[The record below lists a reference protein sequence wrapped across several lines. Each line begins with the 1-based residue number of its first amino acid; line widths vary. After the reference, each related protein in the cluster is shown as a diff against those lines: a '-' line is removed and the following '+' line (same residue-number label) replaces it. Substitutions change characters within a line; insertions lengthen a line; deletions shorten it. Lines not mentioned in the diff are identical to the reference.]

1 MKIDRII
8 EVMKIDRIK
17 KKKKAM
23 PWDSEASQTR

>member
-17 KKKKAM
+17 KKKAM